1 MPRRGYSGAA
11 KATRLSLAIDANVQ
25 TLVVEDPAGWPD
37 GTRPFFL
44 VLERGTAN
52 EEKVLVGV
60 RNGSTFQ
67 NLTRGADGT
76 AALSHQALV
85 AVEHV
90 WTATDADESNAHV
103 NTDGPVHGAASQ
115 IVGVD
120 DVQTLTGKTIDAGAN
135 TITGLTTAMIPG
147 LDAKQTAQDAATAQ
161 VQTNLN
167 AEAVLRASGDSNLDS
182 FIRQVDQAV
191 VNEANARLA
200 ADNLKYDK
208 AGGAISGN
216 VTVGGTLAVTGA
228 TSVPAPTA
236 ATHAST
242 KKYVDDEINKIADIF
257 YGTGAPPTSGF
268 KQGDLY
274 LRYT

>member
-1 MPRRGYSGAA
+1 MPRRGYSGSA

-103 NTDGPVHGAASQ
+103 NTDGAVHGAASQ

-120 DVQTLTGKTIDAGAN
+120 DTQTLKNKTINAAQN
-135 TITGLTTAMIPG
+135 TITGLTSAMIPG
-147 LDAKQTAQDAATAQ
+147 LDAKQTAQDQATAQ
-161 VQTNLN
+161 VQLNLN
-167 AEAVLRASGDSNLDS
+167 AEAVARQNADATLANDIGAVAGDLSSEISNR
-182 FIRQVDQAV
+182 I
-191 VNEANARLA
+191 A
-200 ADNLKYDK
+200 ADALKYDK

-216 VTVGGTLAVTGA
+216 VSIGGTLAVTGA

-236 ATHAST
+236 DGHAST

-268 KQGDLY
+268 KQGDVY

>member
-11 KATRLSLAIDANVQ
+11 KATRLALAIDGSVQ
-25 TLVVEDPAGWPD
+25 TLVVEDPSGWPD
-37 GTRPFFL
+37 GTRPFFI

-90 WTATDADESNAHV
+90 WSATDADEANAHV
-103 NTDGPVHGAASQ
+103 NTDGAVHGASSQ

-135 TITGLTTAMIPG
+135 TITGLTSAMIPG
-147 LDAKQTAQDAATAQ
+147 LDAKQTAQDVATAQ

-167 AEAVLRASGDSNLDS
+167 AEAALRASGDSNLDS

-191 VNEANARLA
+191 VNEANERLA
-200 ADNLKYDK
+200 ADNLKFDK

-236 ATHAST
+236 ATHAAT
-242 KKYVDDEINKIADIF
+242 KKYVDDEINKVVDVF

-268 KQGDLY
+268 KQGDVY